1 MGQLAKLFLT
11 ESKTL
16 SFLYLFTYLQ
26 FSNLFFGNTFNPKK
40 IFTPSKWAVEK
51 VIYILNM
58 DKEILGDFFLGDDE
72 TQIFIFD

>member
-58 DKEILGDFFLGDDE
+58 DKEILEDVFLGG
-72 TQIFIFD
+72 